1 MARHTVAVIGGGCA
15 GVLVATQLLRCTGD
29 EVVLV
34 DPAGPGGG
42 VAYDAA
48 QPWHLLNSRAG
59 AMSAHPDD
67 PGHFVA
73 WARADGQAA
82 TGDTFLARRAYG
94 RYLRAVLEAADAAAP
109 GRLRLQRARATG
121 LHADA
126 AGVSVR
132 LHPAAGGS
140 GPVRAGGAEI
150 VRADRAVL
158 AVGSPA
164 GARPIGAPDG
174 HPAYLADPW
183 RPDAFAA
190 VPADGP
196 VLLVGTGLTAV
207 DVALTLAARGH
218 RGPVV
223 AISRRGLLPQ
233 AHTAAGNAP
242 TFPDL
247 DGAAGLRGLLHAL
260 HAAACGAPDWRTVV
274 DGLRP
279 HLDRIWSGLTPHEQ
293 DRFLR
298 HAARQWENHRHRMA
312 PGIAAQVAWLR
323 AEGAL
328 DVRAGT
334 LAAVAPAG
342 AGLDVTLADGTTTR
356 YAAVVNC
363 AGPGR
368 LPAAAGP
375 LVGALLAA
383 GTARVGPHGLG
394 LDVDATGAL
403 VRATGEADP
412 RVTLVGPLRRG
423 RLWETTAVPE
433 IRAQAAR
440 VVAAPLV
447 GEGAVPDALA
457 EAA

>member
-1 MARHTVAVIGGGCA
+1 MLA
-15 GVLVATQLLRCTGD
+15 ATQLLRCTD
-29 EVVLV
+29 SDVILI
-34 DPAGPGGG
+34 DPDGPGGG

-82 TGDTFLARRAYG
+82 TADTFLARRTYG
-94 RYLRAVLEAADAAAP
+94 RYLRDVADAADAAAP
-109 GRLRLQRARATG
+109 GRLRVVRERVTG
-121 LHADA
+121 VA
-126 AGVSVR
+126 AHDTGVT
-132 LHPAAGGS
+132 
-140 GPVRAGGAEI
+140 VRAGDGLLH
-150 VRADRAVL
+150 ADRAVL
-158 AVGSPA
+158 AVGNPA
-164 GARPIGAPDG
+164 GAQPLGAPAG
-174 HPAYLADPW
+174 HPAYIADPW

-207 DVALTLAARGH
+207 DVALTLATRGH

-223 AISRRGLLPQ
+223 AVSRRGLLPQ
-233 AHTAAGNAP
+233 AHTAAGAP
-242 TFPDL
+242 PALPDL
-247 DGAAGLRGLLHAL
+247 DPAAGLAGLLHTL

-279 HLDRIWSGLTPHEQ
+279 HLDRLWTGLTPAEQ

-328 DVRAGT
+328 EVRAGT
-334 LAAVAPAG
+334 LAAVAADG
-342 AGLDVTLADGTTTR
+342 AALTVTLADGTTTR

-375 LVGALLAA
+375 LVGALLTA
-383 GTARVGPHGLG
+383 GAARVGPHGLG
-394 LDVDATGAL
+394 LDVDAAGSLITAAGTAEPKL
-403 VRATGEADP
+403 TV
-412 RVTLVGPLRRG
+412 VGSLRRG
-423 RLWETTAVPE
+423 RVWETTAVPE
-433 IRAQAAR
+433 IRAQAAALAAASPAAWTATPPAAPAPTPAPTPAAEGWP
-440 VVAAPLV
+440 VAA
-447 GEGAVPDALA
+447 
-457 EAA
+457 

>member
-15 GVLVATQLLRCTGD
+15 GVLVATQLLRCTDD

-82 TGDTFLARRAYG
+82 TADTFLARRTYG

-109 GRLRLQRARATG
+109 GRLRLHRARATG
-121 LHADA
+121 VHADA

-132 LHPAAGGS
+132 VQPDAADGS
-140 GPVRAGGAEI
+140 RTVRRAGT

-164 GARPIGAPDG
+164 GARPAGAPDG

-223 AISRRGLLPQ
+223 AVSRRGLLPQ

-242 TFPDL
+242 TIPEL
-247 DGAAGLRGLLHAL
+247 DGAAGLRGLLHTL

-334 LAAVAPAG
+334 LAGVAPAG
-342 AGLDVTLADGTTTR
+342 AGLAVTLADGTTTR

-394 LDVDATGAL
+394 LDVDGTGAL
-403 VRATGEADP
+403 IRASGQADP
-412 RVTLVGPLRRG
+412 RLTLVGPLRRG

-433 IRAQAAR
+433 IRAQAAS
-440 VVAAPLV
+440 VAAAPMQA
-447 GEGAVPDALA
+447 EGPAIDTLADAA
-457 EAA
+457 